1 MCQNDYKTSSIW
13 LILEICRWFL
23 QFVFTLLPRVRPI
36 KVGILNHFLR
46 VADHGLLT
54 VLINFILKKISLRVR
69 FYRLKL
75 H

>member
-1 MCQNDYKTSSIW
+1 MCQNDNKTSSIW
-13 LILEICRWFL
+13 LILELCRWL
-23 QFVFTLLPRVRPI
+23 PLFVFTLLPRVRLI